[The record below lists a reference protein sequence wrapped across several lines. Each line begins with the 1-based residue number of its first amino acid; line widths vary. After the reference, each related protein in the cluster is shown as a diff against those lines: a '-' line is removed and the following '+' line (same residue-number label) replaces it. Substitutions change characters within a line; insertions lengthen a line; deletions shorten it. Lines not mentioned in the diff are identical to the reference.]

1 MPTTNLKGHVIP
13 AGGDPANAP
22 DTFQAFSNSLSDLA
36 PASSETQANQIATT
50 SGKYPVHVWRTDLHA
65 HMVKETSGG
74 AWMQSGGQDFYAE
87 ANIARTAPNNATTEL
102 HVDSFGR
109 RSEGWALS
117 GGGIVIP
124 QTGVWSLDIY
134 GNFEDITSAT
144 TGRRYF
150 SLKVNSNVHN
160 QKMPIVDDTSGGGST
175 TQYLTK
181 GNVVMFMV
189 RNETGASRVV
199 RADITLAYIG
209 LPRLV

>member
-13 AGGDPANAP
+13 AGADAADAPAA
-22 DTFQAFSNSLSDLA
+22 FQAFSNSLSDLA

-50 SGKYPVHVWRTDLHA
+50 SGYPCHVWRTDLHA
-65 HMVKETSGG
+65 HMVKES
-74 AWMQSGGQDFYAE
+74 ASSEWMQSGGQDFYAE
-87 ANIARTAPNNATTEL
+87 ANVSRSCANNATTDL
-102 HVDSFGR
+102 HVNAFTR
-109 RSEGWALS
+109 QSEGWALS

-134 GNFEDITSAT
+134 GNFEGIIAST
-144 TGRRYF
+144 TGRRWF

-160 QKMPIVDDTSGGGST
+160 QKMPIIDDSSGGGST
-175 TQYLTK
+175 TQFLEK
-181 GNVVMFMV
+181 GDVIWWQA
-189 RNETGASRVV
+189 RNETGAARVA